1 MLTEQIQNELKEAQL
16 SRDEIKVST
25 LRLLLSEIKNA
36 EISEGNALSDEGIIS
51 VISKEAKKR
60 KESVLAFRNGGREES
75 AQKEEA
81 ELKILEGYLPS
92 QLSIEELTKL
102 VEEAITELEV
112 KGLINEVGAAGLQ
125 DMGKVMSSVM
135 GKTKG
140 RADGALVSALVKE
153 KLS

>member
-60 KESVLAFRNGGREES
+60 KESVLAFRSGGREES
-75 AQKEEA
+75 ALKEEA

-92 QLSIEELTKL
+92 QLSTEELTKL
-102 VEEAITELEV
+102 VEDSIT
-112 KGLINEVGAAGLQ
+112 EVGAVGLQ